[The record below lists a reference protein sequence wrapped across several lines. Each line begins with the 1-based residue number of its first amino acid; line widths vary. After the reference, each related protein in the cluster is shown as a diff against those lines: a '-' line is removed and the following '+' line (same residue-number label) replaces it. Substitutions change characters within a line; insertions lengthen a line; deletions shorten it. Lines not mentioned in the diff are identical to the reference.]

1 MLPVTALHRAILI
14 VSTAAKEVILPGTV
28 KNRENNLTVVV
39 GQDPDPPEAARMSNA
54 TTVTV
59 LGTLLGT
66 ATDQSNVAPGIQDLA
81 PQEGLLLVI
90 VAMSKGTLRETV
102 QTNSNVTTEEGV
114 VTDPALEVDLPL
126 PAILAEEQR
135 IVGEGIEALA
145 PDPAGRPIGE
155 LLAPEASAHAK
166 TGTGLRKR
174 ESPVMRARP
183 APPDHALEALPY
195 QDPGRDSRK
204 KIKNAQKQDPVKL
217 NLGQEASF
225 RLEAAVTKAVQSQ
238 ATTSQATTSQATTSQ
253 ATTSQ
258 ATTSQA
264 TTSLA
269 LALQKEARGLRV
281 KGQNLRRSLKPK

>member
-1 MLPVTALHRAILI
+1 MFPVTAHHQAILI
-14 VSTAAKEVILPGTV
+14 VSTAAKEVILPETV

-66 ATDQSNVAPGIQDLA
+66 ATDQSNVAPGIPDLA

-114 VTDPALEVDLPL
+114 VTDPALEPDLPL

-135 IVGEGIEALA
+135 IVGEGKEALA
-145 PDPAGRPIGE
+145 PDPAGRPIEG
-155 LLAPEASAHAK
+155 LPAPEASAHAK

-174 ESPVMRARP
+174 ESPVIRARP
-183 APPDHALEALPY
+183 APLDHALEALPC
-195 QDPGRDSRK
+195 QDPGPNWRK
-204 KIKNAQKQDPVKL
+204 KTKNAQKQDPVKL

-225 RLEAAVTKAVQSQ
+225 RLEAVVTKAVPSP
-238 ATTSQATTSQATTSQ
+238 ATTSQVTQSPATTGLVTTG
-253 ATTSQ
+253 
-258 ATTSQA
+258 
-264 TTSLA
+264 LA